1 MVYLNGRM
9 EENMNEIIKKIK
21 KKDLEFI
28 IGRMEEFLEEI
39 GSMENNMAKENFMT
53 QEREYGKKEN
63 GKMEK
68 KLCFMNKIEYKY
80 MIVFIFS
87 L

>member
-1 MVYLNGRM
+1 M
-9 EENMNEIIKKIK
+9 EGNMKGIKKRIK
-21 KKDLEFI
+21 KNDLGFI
-28 IGRMEEFLEEI
+28 IGLMEEYLEEI

-68 KLCFMNKIEYKY
+68 KLCFMNK
-80 MIVFIFS
+80 
-87 L
+87 LD